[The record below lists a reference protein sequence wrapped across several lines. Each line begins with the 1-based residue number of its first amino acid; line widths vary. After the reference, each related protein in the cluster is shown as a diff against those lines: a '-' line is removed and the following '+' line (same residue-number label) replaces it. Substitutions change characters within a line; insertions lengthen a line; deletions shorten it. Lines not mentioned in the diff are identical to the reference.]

1 MPYRALASIAATLI
15 AATAAAQP
23 SLLTV
28 EPAAPC
34 TDADA
39 YSPGRALVT
48 DLDRIVTPHG
58 VQESFIVTLGGARQ
72 YVSVRG
78 ADRGNPILLY
88 IHGGPAS
95 VELPISWSFQR
106 PWEDYFTVV

>member
-1 MPYRALASIAATLI
+1 MIKLPLLLSLFLALPAFAGTDVELVKPSIPEDRYT
-15 AATAAAQP
+15 
-23 SLLTV
+23 
-28 EPAAPC
+28 
-34 TDADA
+34 
-39 YSPGRALVT
+39 PGRDLVT
-48 DLDRIVTPHG
+48 DFDRIVTPHG
-58 VQESFIVTLGGARQ
+58 VQESFIATLGGTRQ

-106 PWEDYFTVV
+106 PW